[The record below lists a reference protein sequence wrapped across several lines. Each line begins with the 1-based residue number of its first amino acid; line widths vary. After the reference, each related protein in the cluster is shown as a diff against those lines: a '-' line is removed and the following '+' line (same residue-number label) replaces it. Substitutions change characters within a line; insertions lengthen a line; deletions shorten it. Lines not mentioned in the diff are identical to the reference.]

1 MAIIINLT
9 PHSITIF
16 AEGSVELQQVPGS
29 NYKSLVVKAGEK
41 PAMEIPP
48 SGIVARAAETLT
60 TEEPISVNGL
70 AIPMIHKVMGKPQ
83 DLPEPKEDTLYLVS
97 LATAKAAPD
106 RKDLLV
112 VGESCRDL
120 EGHIRGC
127 VSLARP

>member
-1 MAIIINLT
+1 MATIINCT
-9 PHSITIF
+9 PHNITIY

-29 NYKSLVVKAGEK
+29 NYKSLVVKAGEE
-41 PAMEIPP
+41 PAMVIPP

-60 TEEPISVNGL
+60 TEDPISVGNL

-83 DLPEPKEDTLYLVS
+83 DLPEPKEGTLYLVS

-106 RKDLLV
+106 RQDLLV

>member
-1 MAIIINLT
+1 MATIINLT

-16 AEGSVELQQVPGS
+16 AESSVELQQVPGS

-48 SGIVARAAETLT
+48 SGIVARASEVVERLPQI
-60 TEEPISVNGL
+60 EVEGL
-70 AIPMIHKVMGKPQ
+70 EIPLIHKTMGEPVG
-83 DLPEPKEDTLYLVS
+83 LPEPVPGTLYLVS
-97 LATAKAAPD
+97 LATAKAAPNRD
-106 RKDLLV
+106 DLLV

>member
-1 MAIIINLT
+1 MAIIINCT
-9 PHSITIF
+9 PHEITIY
-16 AEGSVELQQVPGS
+16 ANSSVELIALPGS

-41 PAMEIPP
+41 PALVIPP
-48 SGIVARAAETLT
+48 SGIIARATETLAH
-60 TEEPISVNGL
+60 EEPISVHGL
-70 AIPMIHKVMGKPQ
+70 AIPMIHKVMGEPQ
-83 DLPEPKEDTLYLVS
+83 DLPEPKPDTMYLVS

-106 RKDLLV
+106 RQDLLV